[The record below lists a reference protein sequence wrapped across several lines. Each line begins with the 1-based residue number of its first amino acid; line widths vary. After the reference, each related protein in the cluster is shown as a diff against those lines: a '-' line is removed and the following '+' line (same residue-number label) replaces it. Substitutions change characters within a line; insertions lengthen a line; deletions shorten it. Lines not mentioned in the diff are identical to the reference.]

1 MEKKMQD
8 MASSTLMM
16 NKVIATTQEIISD
29 LKWDLLI
36 ISLITLDLPSYDTLH
51 RQIILYGQARPAADD
66 WWNFPSRMLSKGL
79 LWIFL
84 YQLEYLHTS
93 VGAMQTTGNLL
104 LLQIYNLFLL
114 LFRLPS
120 IVPWSGK
127 QQTSKQ
133 IDKKFKFLIS
143 ISTDTNFCSL
153 YVAARR

>member
-1 MEKKMQD
+1 MTWKSEMMEKKMQD

-36 ISLITLDLPSYDTLH
+36 ISLITLDLPSYDSLH

-66 WWNFPSRMLSKGL
+66 WWNFPSRMLSKGF

-104 LLQIYNLFLL
+104 LLQIYNLFFFFSDCLR
-114 LFRLPS
+114 LFPE
-120 IVPWSGK
+120 VENNK
-127 QQTSKQ
+127 QASKET
-133 IDKKFKFLIS
+133 KKFSF
-143 ISTDTNFCSL
+143 
-153 YVAARR
+153 